1 MVFIRKVKTGSG
13 ATAIQVAD
21 KRYGRI
27 IKIKH
32 IGSAHTKEELDI
44 LLKVAKKHILKGQ
57 MSLFSDNDNYKDSLS
72 VKLKN
77 SYSLLLWTELQKQYQ
92 LLNFQKLQDDIF
104 MALCLAR
111 LVEPCSKIDSL
122 RVLADLGVNDI
133 DKNQLYRCLIR
144 VVDKNYRETVSR
156 LCFKQTAHLTI
167 VFTALAIGRRIEKK
181 SGISLKKFIKTLR
194 PIRSGNVVINGQ
206 EYTAKE
212 IITPEAEELL
222 KTLHSGH

>member
-77 SYSLLLWTELQKQYQ
+77 SYSLLLWTYSKRKSNLPLFENNL
-92 LLNFQKLQDDIF
+92 IF
-104 MALCLAR
+104 A
-111 LVEPCSKIDSL
+111 
-122 RVLADLGVNDI
+122 
-133 DKNQLYRCLIR
+133 
-144 VVDKNYRETVSR
+144 
-156 LCFKQTAHLTI
+156 
-167 VFTALAIGRRIEKK
+167 
-181 SGISLKKFIKTLR
+181 
-194 PIRSGNVVINGQ
+194 
-206 EYTAKE
+206 
-212 IITPEAEELL
+212 
-222 KTLHSGH
+222 